1 MAPAGTPA
9 ADHRQA
15 ASGEACASWRCPD
28 VRKRFDE
35 LGMEVIGN
43 TPAEFAAVIA
53 AETPQWAKVIR
64 DAGVK
69 AAE

>member
-1 MAPAGTPA
+1 LVPA
-9 ADHRQA
+9 ATPQPIIDKIHQ
-15 ASGEACASWRCPD
+15 ET
-28 VRKRFDE
+28 VRALSRPEVRARFE
-35 LGMEVIGN
+35 TLGMETIGN

-69 AAE
+69 AE